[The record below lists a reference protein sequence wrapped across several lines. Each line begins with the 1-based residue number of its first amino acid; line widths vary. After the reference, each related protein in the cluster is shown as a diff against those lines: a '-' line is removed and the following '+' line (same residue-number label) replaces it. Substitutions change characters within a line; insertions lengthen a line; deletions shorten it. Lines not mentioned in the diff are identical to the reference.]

1 MTVFDVIQ
9 NISNGNDVLFT
20 QEEIEQYYNP
30 YFVLDFFSKFEDTIF
45 IANDLNCFKSSLSK
59 YNQYLYL
66 HTMIRKKKRNYRNF
80 KKDMSREEKIRTIM
94 EYFECSRDSAI
105 KDMLPLLTDINITD
119 MKKHLTD
126 VGGVIK

>member
-80 KKDMSREEKIRTIM
+80 KKDMSREEKIKTIM